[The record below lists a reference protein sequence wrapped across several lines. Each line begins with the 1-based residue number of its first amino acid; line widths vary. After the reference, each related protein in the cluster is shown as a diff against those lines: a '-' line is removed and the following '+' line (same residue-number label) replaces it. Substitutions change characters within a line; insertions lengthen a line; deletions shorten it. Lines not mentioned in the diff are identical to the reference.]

1 MAEFSIHNVT
11 DIKVSDRSH
20 TDPNTTFQ
28 PFRVFTVTVTDG
40 KGVEH
45 DVRFFTNN
53 LDLEISNAKQ
63 TL

>member
-11 DIKVSDRSH
+11 DIKMSDRSH
-20 TDPNTTFQ
+20 TDPDYAFE

-45 DVRFFTNN
+45 DVKFFTN
-53 LDLEISNAKQ
+53 
-63 TL
+63 T

>member
-20 TDPNTTFQ
+20 TNPNIAFQ

-40 KGVEH
+40 NGVEH
-45 DVRFFTNN
+45 DVKFFTNN
-53 LDLEISNAKQ
+53 LELEISND
-63 TL
+63 

>member
-20 TDPNTTFQ
+20 TDPNIAFQ

-40 KGVEH
+40 NGVEH
-45 DVRFFTNN
+45 DVKFFTDN
-53 LDLEISNAKQ
+53 LELEISND
-63 TL
+63 

>member
-20 TDPNTTFQ
+20 TNPNIAFQ

-40 KGVEH
+40 NGVEH
-45 DVRFFTNN
+45 DVKFFTDN
-53 LDLEISNAKQ
+53 LELEISND
-63 TL
+63 

>member
-20 TDPNTTFQ
+20 TDPNTTLQ

>member
-20 TDPNTTFQ
+20 TDPNITSQ

-40 KGVEH
+40 NGVEH
-45 DVRFFTNN
+45 GVKFFTDN
-53 LDLEISNAKQ
+53 LELEISND
-63 TL
+63 